1 MPSEWWIVLI
11 LLWNILV
18 FDKQGHANFDGTWRL
33 IFSPLLYTERCIIF
47 IERYSKEEKKSSY
60 FFSPSGWLPSKNKD
74 NPTLRINHQSPR
86 GTEAEKQKARLI
98 MLKQNSLSFFSV
110 FSSTNYSTS
119 VTTESPSP
127 NPVNRNS
134 SSQQVKSS
142 CVNSK

>member
-47 IERYSKEEKKSSY
+47 IERYSKEEKKLSY